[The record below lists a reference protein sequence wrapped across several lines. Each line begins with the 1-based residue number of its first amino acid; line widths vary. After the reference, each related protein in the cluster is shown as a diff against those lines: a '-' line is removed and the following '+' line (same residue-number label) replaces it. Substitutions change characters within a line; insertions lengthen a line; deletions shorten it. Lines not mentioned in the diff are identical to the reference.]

1 MRVLKVE
8 TRTLLTVLLSL
19 NNAFDFLEILQ
30 RATSDVKITSLN
42 PRSSLAQLPSLVTT
56 RKTLLNE
63 MDVKKRS
70 SVASYCANISPRPF
84 YHTHNIFPSGYT
96 NPEWCQSPKCYA
108 MRGKVI
114 FPQLLSSIHMVSDKY
129 TQIRV

>member
-1 MRVLKVE
+1 
-8 TRTLLTVLLSL
+8 
-19 NNAFDFLEILQ
+19 
-30 RATSDVKITSLN
+30 
-42 PRSSLAQLPSLVTT
+42 
-56 RKTLLNE
+56 

-70 SVASYCANISPRPF
+70 SVASYCTNISPRPF
-84 YHTHNIFPSGYT
+84 YHTHNIFPSGYS

-129 TQIRV
+129 TQICVSEDTLTATVKDEHVVQLYTVTVFFYYYVLTLLIY